1 VREGLEEA
9 AALYDAAAEELE
21 QAAKHCKTAARHF
34 RDEEVPRGAAH
45 AWAAFG
51 HIRAAEESLDEQ
63 ARIHASKS
71 VPMD

>member
-63 ARIHASKS
+63 ARTHASKS